1 MLKNKFKRYT
11 IINGAIGALIFYYFV
26 RKVQIYYEVD
36 VSIDGYGLAGAA
48 WYGLGLGFIFGED
61 EPDFEEQS
69 CLRHPGA
76 EFLAQGGSGG
86 RGWSTGGV
94 GGGRGSHTRSR
105 KRN

>member
-48 WYGLGLGFIFGED
+48 WYGLGLGFIFGLR
-61 EPDFEEQS
+61 FIRIEELFS
-69 CLRHPGA
+69 
-76 EFLAQGGSGG
+76 FLK
-86 RGWSTGGV
+86 
-94 GGGRGSHTRSR
+94 R
-105 KRN
+105 K